1 MLYPAFAFRVSLAWL
16 PCLENHPGLL
26 LLQNQ
31 ASPLVVLEAFPDLS
45 ARTLC
50 DPFRGSLGCSAISLF
65 FRIYFPLLCTLQ
77 KFTAEDLLNK
87 DRRKSSKSS
96 HRVEVRW
103 SCGPRCVL
111 PALVWQCT
119 VLPGDCD
126 LTWRWVSSW
135 HPSLIGVMGCSGAS
149 ESSVVYPSPIP
160 VPCCDSV

>member
-16 PCLENHPGLL
+16 PCLEHHPGLL
-26 LLQNQ
+26 LLQSQ

-50 DPFRGSLGCSAISLF
+50 DPFRGSLGCSATSLF

-96 HRVEVRW
+96 PRVEVRW
-103 SCGPRCVL
+103 SCGPRRV
-111 PALVWQCT
+111 
-119 VLPGDCD
+119 PGDCD

-149 ESSVVYPSPIP
+149 ESSLVYPSPIP